1 MVIRSGRPRRPP
13 RRGPHPE
20 ADFTLLE
27 VMMALL
33 IGMIGLL
40 GTVAVQQTVMRATA
54 SSNDAQIATRLA
66 TQRMEQFSVAFTYPG
81 PPIVVDELAPRAA
94 ATGAQSKWSTP
105 EYLDASGNCS
115 GGTASWTPTCRWK
128 REWKVTNTGA
138 GNPYHI
144 SVQVTYNLDGSLPKV
159 VRLDMERRKTF

>member
-1 MVIRSGRPRRPP
+1 MVKRRRL
-13 RRGPHPE
+13 RRDEG
-20 ADFTLLE
+20 FTLLE
-27 VMMALL
+27 VLVALL

-40 GTVAVQQTVMRATA
+40 GTVAVQQTVLRATA
-54 SSNDAQIATRLA
+54 SANDAQIATRLA

-81 PPIVVDELAPRAA
+81 PPVVIDELAPRAA

-105 EYLDASGNCS
+105 EYLDASGGCPT
-115 GGTASWTPTCRWK
+115 GTGTWTAPCRWK

-138 GNPYHI
+138 GLPYDI
-144 SVQVTYNLDGSLPKV
+144 SVRVTYNLDGATPKV